1 MVSDTI
7 TSQTTDLAMTLAY
20 ERPARFH
27 AHMRIAVWL
36 LAALVMAAC
45 AEDSICDCVPPDA
58 ETDPAPTDPGARPE
72 ETSPEDAPPPE
83 DDPAGPEDAAANPDT
98 PDAPATPDTAA
109 TSDPG
114 APADEGNPV
123 DAAPPPPTCPDGVIC
138 VDTFPYFHTGDTSAL
153 PPGTFDAYAC
163 KPSVDESGP
172 EQVYRVEI
180 PKAGFLSAAV
190 YDADGVDVDLHI
202 LSALD
207 PDACLDRGHHDVRA
221 DVEAGSYWLVV
232 DTWVDEDGAAQSG
245 PYQLDIGFV
254 APSLGPCAMEEGIMK
269 RVGDGGNHLKMPAT
283 GPVVLEAHLVTQEEP
298 PPYPASS
305 TEELSEH
312 YSLSQ
317 SQTHFVLHR
326 SQTWA
331 PLEGASFYGGGIGSP
346 TLFPVVDEGWYV
358 CMYWTKESRPERG
371 TKMIMRLPGTDRAV
385 VVAAGYETG
394 PGDLTNIAGTVEETH
409 FYLGTSHH
417 STLTLGIATDQVL
430 PFGPRTC
437 TD

>member
-1 MVSDTI
+1 MKR
-7 TSQTTDLAMTLAY
+7 ATLVIGLVA
-20 ERPARFH
+20 
-27 AHMRIAVWL
+27 
-36 LAALVMAAC
+36 LAAILAGC
-45 AEDSICDCVPPDA
+45 SNN
-58 ETDPAPTDPGARPE
+58 PTN
-72 ETSPEDAPPPE
+72 
-83 DDPAGPEDAAANPDT
+83 PAGEASL
-98 PDAPATPDTAA
+98 
-109 TSDPG
+109 SD
-114 APADEGNPV
+114 
-123 DAAPPPPTCPDGVIC
+123 
-138 VDTFPYFHTGDTSAL
+138 S
-153 PPGTFDAYAC
+153 
-163 KPSVDESGP
+163 
-172 EQVYRVEI
+172 EQAQLAE
-180 PKAGFLSAAV
+180 A
-190 YDADGVDVDLHI
+190 ADGL
-202 LSALD
+202 
-207 PDACLDRGHHDVRA
+207 G
-221 DVEAGSYWLVV
+221 E
-232 DTWVDEDGAAQSG
+232 
-245 PYQLDIGFV
+245 
-254 APSLGPCAMEEGIMK
+254 SL
-269 RVGDGGNHLKMPAT
+269 
-283 GPVVLEAHLVTQEEP
+283 
-298 PPYPASS
+298 